1 MTVAISV
8 TGSSELGW
16 VSPTNVGSLSVS
28 PKFEVD
34 GVEFELTRIDTLVG
48 DLNLWLAGSGFG
60 QAGVGGK
67 AEARRW
73 VLYLDGEEFRFDAAN
88 LGTATVSWDNR
99 APSWWIGKR
108 VALRLERLP
117 RPDPVLNSDGS
128 ETLWE
133 AMVGVEKQQALVG
146 DDIGYLRS
154 SARGSADPDEFD
166 WEGATYEVQQFDWVE
181 FGSSWSLVF
190 EIDGTRRL
198 SAGQVN
204 RLQAGAYFEV
214 VNPPDTATYVL
225 KGSGSAFSGNVA
237 TFGIN
242 VNAPTHS
249 DGDDLDVKLI
259 LRHVPTAPRE
269 VSVAVDGSTATI
281 RWIRPRRD
289 GGAVVR
295 DYFVQRSVDGGGT
308 WIPIRVI
315 DAPTTTAIDLA
326 VPEGPRPLYRVN
338 ADNLIGFGPYARES
352 VPAVDRID
360 VVSTP
365 PANNTYRFGEPID
378 VVATFSRA
386 VWVQGVAE
394 LALRFDGE
402 TVKARYAHG
411 AGSPKLTFRH
421 LVGTRDFAG
430 SIFVVSENALAL
442 DGDPDLGVAGGGA
455 IHSVRGTSARLES
468 PESFNLYPDQRVDGG
483 SLFEDGESAW
493 TAALTVGRART
504 ATSSATRAAAS
515 AATGGTAS

>member
-1 MTVAISV
+1 MTVAITV

-108 VALRLERLP
+108 VALRLVRLP

-133 AMVGVEKQQALVG
+133 AMVGVVKQQAAVG

-154 SARGSADPDEFD
+154 SARGSADPGEFD
-166 WEGATYEVQQFDWVE
+166 WEGATYEVQQFDWVKI
-181 FGSSWSLVF
+181 GSSWSLVF

-214 VNPPDTATYVL
+214 VNPPDTAPYVL
-225 KGSGSAFSGNVA
+225 RGGGFTISGNVA
-237 TFGIN
+237 TFGID
-242 VNAPTHS
+242 VDAPTHS

-259 LRHVPTAPRE
+259 LRHVPTGAARG
-269 VSVAVDGSTATI
+269 VG
-281 RWIRPRRD
+281 R
-289 GGAVVR
+289 GG
-295 DYFVQRSVDGGGT
+295 
-308 WIPIRVI
+308 
-315 DAPTTTAIDLA
+315 
-326 VPEGPRPLYRVN
+326 
-338 ADNLIGFGPYARES
+338 
-352 VPAVDRID
+352 
-360 VVSTP
+360 
-365 PANNTYRFGEPID
+365 
-378 VVATFSRA
+378 
-386 VWVQGVAE
+386 
-394 LALRFDGE
+394 
-402 TVKARYAHG
+402 
-411 AGSPKLTFRH
+411 
-421 LVGTRDFAG
+421 
-430 SIFVVSENALAL
+430 
-442 DGDPDLGVAGGGA
+442 
-455 IHSVRGTSARLES
+455 
-468 PESFNLYPDQRVDGG
+468 RVDGDDPLDPPAPRRRRG
-483 SLFEDGESAW
+483 CSRLLRP
-493 TAALTVGRART
+493 ALGRRRRHLDSYPRDRRAHDHGHRLGRAGG
-504 ATSSATRAAAS
+504 AAPAVP
-515 AATGGTAS
+515 GECRQPDRL